1 MRKRDA
7 DFNTNHSS
15 FNKIIRISGE
25 VVKAKN
31 PFLMRG
37 FDILKCCERAFN
49 LKKRNNRIFG
59 IFRRGVQIK
68 QKKKNFWGKH
78 RWEVVSKKDF
88 CRENGGSN
96 IQSKSGI
103 ET

>member
-37 FDILKCCERAFN
+37 FDILKRCERAFN

-68 QKKKNFWGKH
+68 QKKKNFWQA
-78 RWEVVSKKDF
+78 
-88 CRENGGSN
+88 GGS
-96 IQSKSGI
+96 ILKI
-103 ET
+103 R